1 MKALSWRTSAVAI
14 DSRWLALV
22 VLCAGM
28 LMIVLDATIV
38 NVALPSIRR
47 DLGFS
52 QSSLAWVVNAYLI
65 AFGGVLFLA
74 GRLGDLVGRRRVF
87 LAGIALFTTSS
98 LLCGLSVGR
107 EMLVAARFIQG
118 VGGAMTSAVI
128 LGMVVTMFSEA
139 RERAR
144 AIGIYSLVAAAGASI
159 GLLAGGFLTQALNW
173 HWIFLVNV
181 PIGIATAFFALRLLE
196 SDPGI
201 GLGKGADVV
210 GAFLVT
216 AALLLGVYTIIRTTD
231 YGWGSAHTL
240 GFGAAAI
247 ASLIAFVVR
256 ESRTANPLIPFRVF
270 GSRNVS
276 GANVVLLLIFAAL
289 FGMFFLGSLY
299 FQRVGGYD
307 PLGIGLAFLPFS
319 LSIAILSFAS
329 GPLITR
335 FGARAVLLPSLV
347 LMGTGLVLFARVPV
361 EADYV
366 VDVLPSV
373 LPLGVGFGLEFP
385 SLMAFGMSGASE
397 LDSGLASGL
406 LMTTQQV
413 GGALGLSVL
422 ASLSAAQTNRLLA
435 ASVAEPAALT
445 NGYRLSFAIGAGLV
459 FVALVVAGTVL
470 RPAREAEEEARQARD
485 RLFGDATDDGTA
497 AVRVR

>member
-1 MKALSWRTSAVAI
+1 MSPSSRPYPMAR

-38 NVALPSIRR
+38 NVALPSIRT
-47 DLGFS
+47 DLGFA

-65 AFGGVLFLA
+65 AFGGVLLLA
-74 GRLGDLVGRRRVF
+74 GRLGDLLGRRRVF
-87 LAGIALFTTSS
+87 VVGIAVFTAASM
-98 LLCGLSVGR
+98 LCGLSVGQK
-107 EMLVAARFIQG
+107 MLVAARFIQG

-128 LGMVVTMFSEA
+128 LGMVVTMF
-139 RERAR
+139 REPREQAR
-144 AIGIYSLVAAAGASI
+144 AIGIYSFVAAAGASV

-181 PIGIATAFFALRLLE
+181 PIGIATVFFALRLLE
-196 SDPGI
+196 SDRGI
-201 GLGKGADVV
+201 GLGKGADVM

-231 YGWGSAHTL
+231 FGWGSAHTL

-247 ASLIAFVVR
+247 GSLIAFIVR
-256 ESRTANPLIPFRVF
+256 ESRTANPLMPFRVF
-270 GSRNVS
+270 RSRSVS
-276 GANVVLLLIFAAL
+276 GANLVLLLIFAAL

-299 FQRVGGYD
+299 FQRVLGYD
-307 PLGIGLAFLPFS
+307 PLRIGLAFLPFS
-319 LSIAILSFAS
+319 LFIAILSFAS

-347 LMGTGLVLFARVPV
+347 LMGVGLLFFARVPV

-366 VDVLPSV
+366 VDVLPSI
-373 LPLGVGFGLEFP
+373 LPLGVGFGLAFP
-385 SLMAFGMSGASE
+385 SLMALGMSGASE
-397 LDSGLASGL
+397 HDSGLASGL

-422 ASLSAAQTNRLLA
+422 ASLSASRTNGLLA
-435 ASVAEPAALT
+435 ASAAAPAALT
-445 NGYRLSFAIGAGLV
+445 SGYQLAFLIGAGLV
-459 FVALVVAGTVL
+459 VVALTIAGTVL
-470 RPAREAEEEARQARD
+470 RRGEEADEEVLQERELA
-485 RLFGDATDDGTA
+485 LVEETITSNA
-497 AVRVR
+497 

>member
-65 AFGGVLFLA
+65 AFGGVLLLA

-196 SDPGI
+196 SDRGI
-201 GLGKGADVV
+201 VLGKGADVV

-256 ESRTANPLIPFRVF
+256 ESRTANPLIPFRIF
-270 GSRNVS
+270 GSRNGS

-299 FQRVGGYD
+299 FQRVRGYD

-373 LPLGVGFGLEFP
+373 LPLGVGFGLAFP
-385 SLMAFGMSGASE
+385 SLMALGMSAASE
-397 LDSGLASGL
+397 RDSGIASGL

-422 ASLSAAQTNRLLA
+422 ASLSASQTNGLLE
-435 ASVAEPAALT
+435 ASVAQPSALT
-445 NGYRLSFAIGAGLV
+445 NGYQLSFAIGAGLV
-459 FVALVVAGTVL
+459 LVALVVAGTVL
-470 RPAREAEEEARQARD
+470 RSAEEAVKEAAQERD
-485 RLFGDATDDGTA
+485 RPLGEA
-497 AVRVR
+497 ALPAARVR

>member
-1 MKALSWRTSAVAI
+1 MGPSSRSSPVAG

-38 NVALPSIRR
+38 NVALPSIRT
-47 DLGFS
+47 DLGFA

-65 AFGGVLFLA
+65 AFGGVLLLA
-74 GRLGDLVGRRRVF
+74 GRLGDLLGRRRVF
-87 LAGIALFTTSS
+87 LAGIAVFTAAS
-98 LLCGLSVGR
+98 LLCGLSIGQ
-107 EMLVAARFIQG
+107 EMLVVARFIQG

-128 LGMVVTMFSEA
+128 LSMVVTMF
-139 RERAR
+139 REPHEQAR
-144 AIGIYSLVAAAGASI
+144 AIGIYSFVAAAGASI

-173 HWIFLVNV
+173 HWIFLVNI
-181 PIGIATAFFALRLLE
+181 PIGIATVFSASRLLE
-196 SDPGI
+196 SDRGI

-231 YGWGSAHTL
+231 FGWGSAHTL

-247 ASLIAFVVR
+247 GSLIAFVVR
-256 ESRTANPLIPFRVF
+256 ESRTANPLMPFRVF
-270 GSRNVS
+270 RSRNVA

-299 FQRVGGYD
+299 LQRVLGYD

-319 LSIAILSFAS
+319 LLIAILSFAS

-347 LMGTGLVLFARVPV
+347 LMGVGLLFFARLPV
-361 EADYV
+361 KADYV
-366 VDVLPSV
+366 VDVLPSI
-373 LPLGVGFGLEFP
+373 LPLGAGFGLAFP
-385 SLMAFGMSGASE
+385 SLMALGMSDASE
-397 LDSGLASGL
+397 HDSGLASGL

-422 ASLSAAQTNRLLA
+422 ASLSASRTNGLLA
-435 ASVAEPAALT
+435 ALVASPAALT
-445 NGYRLSFAIGAGLV
+445 NGYQLAFAIGAGLML
-459 FVALVVAGTVL
+459 VALVVAGTIL
-470 RPAREAEEEARQARD
+470 RPAVEGEGEALQERELALVEDTSTSNA
-485 RLFGDATDDGTA
+485 
-497 AVRVR
+497 